1 MADTFNHRVL
11 RVATSTGRVSMPKPE
26 VPWQGTCRGR
36 SLEMSRVC
44 LPIAATQSPDPAA
57 LVGGA
62 VRQSIQSALATRP
75 ADTGGGRA
83 HFILPLVHWF
93 WSWQTLTRKRS

>member
-1 MADTFNHRVL
+1 VADTFNHRVL

-62 VRQSIQSALATRP
+62 VRQSIQSAFATRP

-83 HFILPLVHWF
+83 HFILLLIPWF
-93 WSWQTLTRKRS
+93 WSLQTLTRKSS